1 MKKAIVLAAGEGTRM
16 KSKRSKVLFPL
27 LGKPMISYVTGAL
40 ELSGV
45 EETILVGGKNTDEL
59 RRMYPDATVVT
70 QKIGEGLPYGTG
82 YAASLA
88 KDFLDPDDLVLV
100 LAGDVPLLQKDT
112 IARFLES
119 AKADMTILAAHKKD
133 PTGYGRVIRDG
144 NVRIVEEKDATDAEK
159 KETLVNS
166 GIYVFRGAALLHG
179 LDKLENDNAQNEY
192 YLTDLAEILVRDGY
206 TTDVTVLEDDREM
219 DGVNSR
225 LELVRA
231 EKELRRRVNRAYM
244 LAGVTIEDE
253 DSVTIEPGVVIARD
267 VTIER
272 DVKIMGATVIGEDT
286 TIESGSRLTNMKI
299 GKGVRVRQSILED
312 SVVEDRVDI
321 GPFAHLRPGAV
332 LKEGAHVGN
341 FVEVKNATMGAGT
354 KAGHLAYIGDADLGD
369 GINVGCGVI
378 FVNYDGKKKHRS
390 VVEDGAFIGSNA
402 NVVAPVHIG
411 GCAYIAAGSTVTEDV
426 EEGKLVIAR
435 ARQIAKERHEK
446 KGENK

>member
-100 LAGDVPLLQKDT
+100 LAGDVPLLRKDT

-119 AKADMTILAAHKKD
+119 AKADMTILAAHKND

-159 KETLVNS
+159 KEKLVNS

-179 LDKLENDNAQNEY
+179 LAKLENDNAQNEY
-192 YLTDLAEILVRDGY
+192 YLTDLAEILVRDGF

-225 LELVRA
+225 VELVRA

-272 DVKIMGATVIGEDT
+272 DVTIMGATVIGEDT

-312 SVVEDRVDI
+312 SVVEDCVDI

>member
-1 MKKAIVLAAGEGTRM
+1 MKKAIVLVAGEGTRM
-16 KSKRSKVLFPL
+16 KSRCSKALFPL
-27 LGKPMISYVTGAL
+27 LGKPMISYMVDVLIA
-40 ELSGV
+40 SGV
-45 EETILVGGKNTDEL
+45 EEIILIGGNNSEVLKE
-59 RRMYPDATVVT
+59 RYPHWTVIT

-82 YAASLA
+82 YATSLA
-88 KDFLDPDDLVLV
+88 KDEIGPEDTVLVLV
-100 LAGDVPLLQKDT
+100 GDVPLLRKESIT
-112 IARFLES
+112 GLLES
-119 AKADMTILAAHKKD
+119 STADMTILAADKEN
-133 PTGYGRVIRDG
+133 PTGYGRVIRG
-144 NVRIVEEKDATDAEK
+144 ETVRIVEEKDATDAEK

-225 LELVRA
+225 LELMRA

-272 DVKIMGATVIGEDT
+272 DVRIMGATVIGEDT

-299 GKGVRVRQSILED
+299 GKGVRVRQSVLED
-312 SVVEDRVDI
+312 SVIEDHVDI

-341 FVEVKNATMGAGT
+341 FVEVKNATMGVGT

-378 FVNYDGKKKHRS
+378 FVNYDGRKKHRS

-411 GCAYIAAGSTVTEDV
+411 GRAYIAAGSTVTEDV
-426 EEGKLVIAR
+426 EEDKLVIAR
-435 ARQIAKERHEK
+435 ARQVAKERHEK

>member
-119 AKADMTILAAHKKD
+119 AKADMTILAAHKSD

-166 GIYVFRGAALLHG
+166 GIYVFRSAALLHG
-179 LDKLENDNAQNEY
+179 LAKLENDNAQNEY

-225 LELVRA
+225 VELVRA

-272 DVKIMGATVIGEDT
+272 DVKIMGETVIGEDT

-312 SVVEDRVDI
+312 SIVEDRVDI

-411 GCAYIAAGSTVTEDV
+411 GRAYIAAGSTVTEDV

-435 ARQIAKERHEK
+435 ARQIAKERHEE

>member
-112 IARFLES
+112 IARFLKS
-119 AKADMTILAAHKKD
+119 AKADMTILAAHKSD

-166 GIYVFRGAALLHG
+166 GIYVFRSAALLHG
-179 LDKLENDNAQNEY
+179 LAKLENDNAQNEY

-225 LELVRA
+225 VELVRA

-272 DVKIMGATVIGEDT
+272 DVKIMGETVIGEDT

-312 SVVEDRVDI
+312 SIVEDRVDI

-411 GCAYIAAGSTVTEDV
+411 GRAYIAAGSTVTEDV

-435 ARQIAKERHEK
+435 ARQVAKERHEK